1 MSCSDLEGIKASSLV
16 AEKQTDLT
24 LGRLVTGWASM
35 VAEESSV
42 LTAWCRR
49 GSTLCPGPGA
59 GGKSTIKL
67 LPSWQWFP
75 KSLVAIVVCYERL

>member
-1 MSCSDLEGIKASSLV
+1 MSCSDLEGIKAISLV
-16 AEKQTDLT
+16 AEKETDLT
-24 LGRLVTGWASM
+24 LGRLVTGWATSM

-49 GSTLCPGPGA
+49 GSTLCLGA

-67 LPSWQWFP
+67 LPSWQWFT
-75 KSLVAIVVCYERL
+75 KSLVAIVVCYEVL